1 MPLAAQS
8 LLYATRSDPLRS
20 RPPAER
26 VLRIVLGLEYD
37 GSAFCGWQTQPQACG
52 VQDALDHVLTEV
64 AGERIVTVCA
74 GRTDAGV
81 HALAQVVHF
90 DTIARRPLTAW
101 TRGANAL
108 LPESVSVN
116 WAKQIGEDFHARFS
130 ATGRR
135 YVYWLLNR
143 PQRPG
148 LMHKRVGWF
157 HQTLDI
163 DAMRRAARCM
173 IGEHDFSAFR
183 AAECQAKSPVKV
195 LRELQITRRGETIR
209 FEFAADAFLQHMV
222 RNIVGSL
229 VYIGSGRQPPGWM
242 DELLQSRERTRAA
255 PTFSPAGLYL
265 AAVDYDAVWALPPRP
280 DVEAVEDAMLAGA

>member
-1 MPLAAQS
+1 M
-8 LLYATRSDPLRS
+8 RF
-20 RPPAER
+20 
-26 VLRIVLGLEYD
+26 VLGLEYD

-52 VQDALDHVLTEV
+52 VQDALDRVLAEV
-64 AGERIVTVCA
+64 AGDRIVTACA

-90 DTIARRPLTAW
+90 DTAAQRPLSAW

-108 LPESVSVN
+108 LPEGVSVN
-116 WAKQIGEDFHARFS
+116 WAMQVAQDFHARFS

-148 LMHKRVGWF
+148 LLHKRVGWF

-163 DAMRRAARCM
+163 DAMRQAVPCM

-183 AAECQAKSPVKV
+183 AAECQARTPVKA
-195 LRELQITRRGETIR
+195 LRELRISQRGEMIR

-229 VYIGSGRQPPGWM
+229 VYIGAGRQSSEWL
-242 DELLQSRERTRAA
+242 DELLQSRDRTRAA

-265 AAVDYDAVWALPPRP
+265 AAVDYDAVWALPPQP
-280 DVEAVEDAMLAGA
+280 DVEAIEDAMLAGA

>member
-1 MPLAAQS
+1 M
-8 LLYATRSDPLRS
+8 
-20 RPPAER
+20 
-26 VLRIVLGLEYD
+26 RIVLGVEYD
-37 GSAFCGWQTQPQACG
+37 GSEFCGWQSQPQACG
-52 VQDALDHVLTEV
+52 IQDALDCALAEV

-90 DTIARRPLTAW
+90 DTTAQRPLTAW

-108 LPESVSVN
+108 LPDGVAVN

-135 YVYWLLNR
+135 YVYWMLNR

-157 HQTLDI
+157 HQTLDM
-163 DAMRRAARCM
+163 DAMLRATRCLL
-173 IGEHDFSAFR
+173 GEHDFSAFR
-183 AAECQAKSPVKV
+183 AAECQARTPVKV
-195 LRELQITRRGETIR
+195 LREVHISRRGEMIR

-229 VYIGSGRQPPGWM
+229 VYIGCGRQPSEWL
-242 DELLQSRERTRAA
+242 DELLQSRDRTRAA

-265 AAVDYDAVWALPPRP
+265 AAVQYDPVWALPPQP
-280 DVEAVEDAMLAGA
+280 DVRAVEDAMLASV

>member
-1 MPLAAQS
+1 
-8 LLYATRSDPLRS
+8 
-20 RPPAER
+20 
-26 VLRIVLGLEYD
+26 LRIVLGLEYD

-52 VQDALDHVLTEV
+52 VQDALDRALTEI
-64 AGERIVTVCA
+64 AGERVGSACA

-90 DTIARRPLTAW
+90 DTAAVRPLSAW

-108 LPESVSVN
+108 LPDGVSVN
-116 WAKQIGEDFHARFS
+116 WAREVGEHFHARFS
-130 ATGRR
+130 AIGRR

-148 LMHKRVGWF
+148 LLHKRVGWF
-157 HQTLDI
+157 HQALDAG
-163 DAMRRAARCM
+163 AMRQAARCL

-183 AAECQAKSPVKV
+183 AAECQARTPVKV
-195 LRELQITRRGETIR
+195 MHELQITRLGEMIR

-229 VYIGSGRQPPGWM
+229 VYVGSGRQPSGWLH
-242 DELLQSRERTRAA
+242 ELLQSGDRTRAA
-255 PTFSPAGLYL
+255 PTFSPDGLYL
-265 AAVDYDAVWALPPRP
+265 AAVEYDPVWALPPNP
-280 DVEAVEDAMLAGA
+280 GMETVERILLAGA

>member
-1 MPLAAQS
+1 M
-8 LLYATRSDPLRS
+8 
-20 RPPAER
+20 
-26 VLRIVLGLEYD
+26 RIVLGLEYD
-37 GSAFCGWQTQPQACG
+37 GSAFCGWQSQPQACA

-64 AGERIVTVCA
+64 ASERIGTVCA

-90 DTIARRPLTAW
+90 DTTARRPLTAW

-108 LPESVSVN
+108 LPDSVAVN
-116 WAKQIGEDFHARFS
+116 WAQQVATDFHARFS

-157 HQTLDI
+157 HRRLDV
-163 DAMRRAARCM
+163 DAMRQAARCM

-195 LRELQITRRGETIR
+195 LRELHIARHGETIR
-209 FEFAADAFLQHMV
+209 LEFAADAFVQHMV

-242 DELLQSRERTRAA
+242 DELLQSRDRTRAA
-255 PTFSPAGLYL
+255 PPFSPAGLYL
-265 AAVDYDAVWALPPRP
+265 TEVDYDAAWALPPRP
-280 DVEAVEDAMLAGA
+280 DLETVENAMLAGV